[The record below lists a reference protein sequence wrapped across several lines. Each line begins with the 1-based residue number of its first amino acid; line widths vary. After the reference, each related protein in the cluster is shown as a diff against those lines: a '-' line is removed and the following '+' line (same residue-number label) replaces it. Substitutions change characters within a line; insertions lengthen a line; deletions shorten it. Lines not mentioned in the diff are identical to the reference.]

1 MTIPTAK
8 PDLTTIDLDR
18 PPTMAQFG
26 GSIVESA
33 PNFARLVF
41 PFDLR
46 WCNPRGSVQGGVL
59 AVYADEAVGYAMMAT
74 FPDLQTVWTTT
85 SLTLN
90 YLRPITGGDITAIGR
105 VIRVGARTGYV
116 EGEILDAGG
125 NLCVKAVS
133 GLLLLKRPDPA

>member
-1 MTIPTAK
+1 MSATDR
-8 PDLTTIDLDR
+8 PDLTRIDLSR
-18 PPTMAQFG
+18 PPTMEQFG
-26 GSIVESA
+26 GYIAESA

-41 PFDLR
+41 PFDAR

-74 FPDLQTVWTTT
+74 FPDLKTLWTTT

-105 VIRVGARTGYV
+105 VLRVGARTGYV
-116 EGEILDAGG
+116 EGEILDAAG

-133 GLLLLKRPDPA
+133 GLLLLKRTE

>member
-1 MTIPTAK
+1 MATPTGK
-8 PDLTTIDLDR
+8 PDLTHIDLDR
-18 PPTMAQFG
+18 PPTMVQFG
-26 GSIVESA
+26 GSIAESSA
-33 PNFARLVF
+33 NFARLVF

-59 AVYADEAVGYAMMAT
+59 AVYVDEAVGYAMMAT
-74 FPDLQTVWTTT
+74 FPDLKTVWTTT

-116 EGEILDAGG
+116 EGEILDADG

-133 GLLLLKRPDPA
+133 GLLILKRPESG

>member
-1 MTIPTAK
+1 MATPTAK

-18 PPTMAQFG
+18 PPTMVQFG

-59 AVYADEAVGYAMMAT
+59 AVYADEAVGFAMMAT

-133 GLLLLKRPDPA
+133 GLLLLKRPAPA

>member
-1 MTIPTAK
+1 MNASER
-8 PDLTTIDLDR
+8 PDLTHIDLNR
-18 PPTMAQFG
+18 PPTMDAFG
-26 GSIVESA
+26 GRIAESA
-33 PNFARLVF
+33 PHYARLVF

-46 WCNPRGSVQGGVL
+46 WCNPRGSVQGGVM

-74 FPDLQTVWTTT
+74 YPDLKTVWTTT

-116 EGEILDAGG
+116 EGEILDAAG

-133 GLLLLKRPDPA
+133 GLLILKHPDAG

>member
-133 GLLLLKRPDPA
+133 GLLLLKRPAPA

>member
-1 MTIPTAK
+1 MSATDR
-8 PDLTTIDLDR
+8 PDLTRIDLSR
-18 PPTMAQFG
+18 PPTMVQFG
-26 GSIVESA
+26 GSIAESSA
-33 PNFARLVF
+33 NFARLVF

-59 AVYADEAVGYAMMAT
+59 AVYVDEAVGYAMMAT
-74 FPDLQTVWTTT
+74 FPDLKTVWTTT

-116 EGEILDAGG
+116 EGEILDTDD

-133 GLLLLKRPDPA
+133 GLLLLKRPDAA

>member
-1 MTIPTAK
+1 MTAPTAK

-26 GSIVESA
+26 GTIAESA

-59 AVYADEAVGYAMMAT
+59 AVYVDEAVGYAMMAT
-74 FPDLQTVWTTT
+74 FPDLKTVWTTT

-116 EGEILDAGG
+116 EGEVLDAEGS
-125 NLCVKAVS
+125 LCVKAVS
-133 GLLLLKRPDPA
+133 GLLILKRPDAT

>member
-1 MTIPTAK
+1 MTATER
-8 PDLTTIDLDR
+8 PDLTRIDLSR
-18 PPTMAQFG
+18 PPTMEQFG
-26 GSIVESA
+26 GHIAESSA
-33 PNFARLVF
+33 NYARLVF

-59 AVYADEAVGYAMMAT
+59 AVYVDEAVGYAMMAT
-74 FPDLQTVWTTT
+74 FPDLKTVWTTT

-105 VIRVGARTGYV
+105 VIRVGSRTGYV
-116 EGEILDAGG
+116 EGEVLDADG

-133 GLLLLKRPDPA
+133 GLLILKRPDSG

>member
-1 MTIPTAK
+1 MSAADR
-8 PDLTTIDLDR
+8 PDLTRIDLSR
-18 PPTMAQFG
+18 PPTMVQFG
-26 GSIVESA
+26 GSIAESSA
-33 PNFARLVF
+33 NFARLVF

-59 AVYADEAVGYAMMAT
+59 AVYVDEAVGYAMMAT
-74 FPDLQTVWTTT
+74 FPDLKTVWTTT

-116 EGEILDAGG
+116 EGEILDSDD

-133 GLLLLKRPDPA
+133 GLLLLKRPDAA

>member
-1 MTIPTAK
+1 MNASER
-8 PDLTTIDLDR
+8 PDLTHIDLNR
-18 PPTMAQFG
+18 PPTMDAFG
-26 GSIVESA
+26 GRIVESGHHY
-33 PNFARLVF
+33 ARLVF

-46 WCNPRGSVQGGVL
+46 WYNPRGSVQGGVM

-74 FPDLQTVWTTT
+74 YPDLKTVWTTT

-116 EGEILDAGG
+116 EGEILDAAG

-133 GLLLLKRPDPA
+133 GLLILKHPDAG

>member
-1 MTIPTAK
+1 MSASER
-8 PDLTTIDLDR
+8 PDLTRIDLTR
-18 PPTMAQFG
+18 PPTMEAFG
-26 GSIVESA
+26 GYIAESA
-33 PNFARLVF
+33 PNYARLVF

-46 WCNPRGSVQGGVL
+46 WCNPRGSVQGGVM

-74 FPDLQTVWTTT
+74 FPDLKTVWTTT

-116 EGEILDAGG
+116 EGEILDADG

-133 GLLLLKRPDPA
+133 GLLILKRPDSR

>member
-1 MTIPTAK
+1 MATPTAK

-18 PPTMAQFG
+18 PATMVQFG

>member
-1 MTIPTAK
+1 MATPTAK

-116 EGEILDAGG
+116 EGEILDASG

-133 GLLLLKRPDPA
+133 GLLLLKRPAPA

>member
-1 MTIPTAK
+1 MATPTAK

-133 GLLLLKRPDPA
+133 GLLLLKRPAPA

>member
-1 MTIPTAK
+1 MSANDR
-8 PDLTTIDLDR
+8 PDLTRIDLSR
-18 PPTMAQFG
+18 PPTMEQFG
-26 GSIVESA
+26 GSIAESA

-41 PFDLR
+41 PFDPR

-74 FPDLQTVWTTT
+74 FPDLKTVWTTT

-105 VIRVGARTGYV
+105 VLRVGARTGYV
-116 EGEILDAGG
+116 EGEILDAAGA
-125 NLCVKAVS
+125 LCVKAVS
-133 GLLLLKRPDPA
+133 GLLLLKRTQ

>member
-1 MTIPTAK
+1 MSAPTPQ
-8 PDLTTIDLDR
+8 PDLTIIDLSR
-18 PPTMAQFG
+18 PPTMEQFG
-26 GSIVESA
+26 GTIAESA

-46 WCNPRGSVQGGVL
+46 WCNPRGSVQGGVM
-59 AVYADEAVGYAMMAT
+59 AVYVDEAVGYAMMAT
-74 FPDLQTVWTTT
+74 FPDLKTVWTTT

-116 EGEILDAGG
+116 EGKILDAAGT
-125 NLCVKAVS
+125 LCVKAVS
-133 GLLLLKRPDPA
+133 GLLILKRPDPV